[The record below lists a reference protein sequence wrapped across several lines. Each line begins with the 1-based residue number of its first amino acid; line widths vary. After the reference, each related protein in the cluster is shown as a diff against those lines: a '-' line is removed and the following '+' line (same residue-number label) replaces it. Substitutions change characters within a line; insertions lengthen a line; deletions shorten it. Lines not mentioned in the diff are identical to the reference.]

1 VTSTLAID
9 HDDIERRRMERARRL
24 AVLELPVVRLV
35 GSILLSVGVLLHN
48 RYLLHQTSL
57 TPWVD
62 LSIALGA
69 YCALTWLILI
79 AGYRRDPPLD
89 FTVAALAG
97 DMILWTCAIYWTGGE
112 QSWLFFIILMRVGDQ
127 TQTSVRRCLSFALFG
142 TLCYVAMLWWIVG
155 IDGRPIVLSVALVK
169 TAFLLISGLY
179 LSLAARTAENRRA
192 RLTDAI
198 RTSRE
203 LIAKLEEQSIDLR
216 ETGMRAEEA
225 SAAKSEFVA
234 NISHEMR
241 TPLHGIL
248 GMLQLAM
255 ERAASSEVQRQ
266 LDLARRSAESLL
278 STIDDI
284 LDFSKIEARKI
295 ELEPVYFDL
304 REAVTEVC
312 KSVGV
317 TAMMKGVDFTFA
329 VESGVPDR
337 VWGDPLRIRQVLIN
351 LIGNAI
357 KFTPSGEIVVRVGR
371 VGASPEGEARSAT
384 LTLTVTDTGI
394 GIDPIQRELIFDPFA
409 QADSSH
415 SRRFGGTGLGLS
427 IVARLVDAM
436 GGWIHV
442 ESEPGRG
449 SAFTVTLPLEY
460 DAVGIPRPAWENG
473 LAGMRVVV
481 IEPRATSRAVI
492 EEILRSHGMVPE
504 SYATVAAAMH
514 PPLREAYACVV
525 ADGSSLTASGW
536 KPLVPVVLVVTR
548 LAAVEEG
555 AVIVTRPVGELELVD
570 SIGVA
575 TGLTDRA
582 VAFTLEPAGGA
593 LKSMRVLVVDDH
605 PVNQEFA
612 AAVVRQA
619 GHDVQMAASGEEA
632 LALFQEQ
639 DFDAVLMDVQMP
651 GIDGLEVTRRFR
663 ISHPGA
669 HTRIVGLTAH
679 SSRQDRD
686 RCLDAG
692 MDEVL
697 VKPVSRGRL
706 ADALREPIL
715 PGVSGALLARV
726 RDAFQKQTPKLIAS
740 MRAAL
745 ERSDTAELARDAHT
759 MKGALSNFGPGD
771 ALNAARCIEEAA
783 LAGDLMHAADS
794 LTILELAVKEVE
806 ERLGA

>member
-1 VTSTLAID
+1 
-9 HDDIERRRMERARRL
+9 MERARRL

-35 GSILLSVGVLLHN
+35 GSILLSIGVLLHN
-48 RYLLHQTSL
+48 RYLLHETSL

-62 LSIALGA
+62 LSSALAA
-69 YCALTWLILI
+69 YCALTWLILV
-79 AGYRRDPPLD
+79 AGYRRYPPID

-127 TQTSVRRCLSFALFG
+127 TQTSVRRCLAFALFG
-142 TLCYVAMLWWIVG
+142 TLCYVAMLGWIVG
-155 IDGRPIVLSVALVK
+155 IDGRPIVISVALVK

-203 LIAKLEEQSIDLR
+203 LIARLEEQSIDLR
-216 ETGMRAEEA
+216 ETSIRAEEA

-278 STIDDI
+278 NTIDDI

-304 REAVTEVC
+304 REAVTDVC

-329 VESGVPDR
+329 VEPGVPDR

-351 LIGNAI
+351 LVGNAI

-371 VGASPEGEARSAT
+371 AGAAPEGDERSAT
-384 LTLTVTDTGI
+384 LTLAVTDTGI
-394 GIDPIQRELIFDPFA
+394 GIDPLKRELIFDPFA
-409 QADSSH
+409 QADSTH

-436 GGWIHV
+436 GGWINV

-460 DAVGIPRPAWENG
+460 DSVGIPRPAWESG

-481 IEPRATSRAVI
+481 VEPRATSRAVI
-492 EEILRSHGMVPE
+492 EEILRSHGVVPE
-504 SYATVAAAMH
+504 SYATVAAATH
-514 PPLREAYACVV
+514 PPLREAYSC
-525 ADGSSLTASGW
+525 TASGW

-555 AVIVTRPVGELELVD
+555 AVIVTRPVGERELVD

-582 VAFTLEPAGGA
+582 VTFTLEPASGA
-593 LKSMRVLVVDDH
+593 LKAMRVLVVDDH

-619 GHDVQMAASGEEA
+619 GHEVQMASSGEEA
-632 LALFQEQ
+632 LALFQEL

-663 ISHPGA
+663 ASHPGA
-669 HTRIVGLTAH
+669 HTRIIGLTAH

-706 ADALREPIL
+706 ADALREPIM
-715 PGVSGALLARV
+715 PGVSGVLLARV

-740 MRAAL
+740 MRIAL
-745 ERSDTAELARDAHT
+745 ERGDTDALARGAHT

-771 ALNAARCIEEAA
+771 ALDAARCIEDSA
-783 LAGDLMHAADS
+783 LAGDLMHAADN